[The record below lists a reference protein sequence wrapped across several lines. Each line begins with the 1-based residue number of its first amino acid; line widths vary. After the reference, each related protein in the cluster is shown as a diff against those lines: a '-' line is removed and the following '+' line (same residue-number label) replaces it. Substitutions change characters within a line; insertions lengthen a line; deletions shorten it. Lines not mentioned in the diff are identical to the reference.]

1 MSSCSSGKS
10 LVAEYE
16 IIPLPEI
23 IGLTHEEPFL
33 LSKKSV
39 IVAPEE
45 LKREAEFL
53 KEYVALQNE
62 IDLKIGSS
70 EDGRIELSINDKI
83 ALEGWKM
90 EVTAESLKIEGG
102 SAAGVFYGIQALRKM
117 LPAEPCSEVTMQSGV
132 ISDTPRFGYRG
143 MHFDVARHYF
153 DKEFVK
159 RYIDNLA
166 LHGIN
171 NFHWHLSDD
180 QGWRIEIKRYPLLT
194 ELSAERKRTT
204 IGRNSGEFDETP
216 YGKGCFFTQDDA
228 REIVAYAAERHI
240 NIIPEIDMPGHMVAA
255 LHAYPELGCSGGPYE
270 VWPLWGVSEEVLCA
284 GNDLTVQF
292 AKDVLAEIVDIFPSK
307 YIHIGGDECPK
318 VEWEKCPKCQARI
331 KALGLD
337 RNSKFKPE
345 EVLQGWF
352 MHEMSDF
359 LKSRGRTA
367 IGWDELLLSDFTGD
381 EIVVM
386 SWQGEAGGIEAA
398 KRGVR
403 SIMVPQTYLYL
414 DHYQTES
421 REGEPLALGGCN
433 TLTKVYHYD
442 PTGKIPE
449 EQREY
454 ILGVQANL
462 WTEYII
468 EEDHVFHMLFPRMAA
483 LNEIQWCSPENKD
496 YDYFKQR
503 LMRTLKLYER
513 LGYNYSTYFM
523 NE

>member
-1 MSSCSSGKS
+1 
-10 LVAEYE
+10 
-16 IIPLPEI
+16 
-23 IGLTHEEPFL
+23 
-33 LSKKSV
+33 
-39 IVAPEE
+39 
-45 LKREAEFL
+45 
-53 KEYVALQNE
+53 
-62 IDLKIGSS
+62 
-70 EDGRIELSINDKI
+70 
-83 ALEGWKM
+83 
-90 EVTAESLKIEGG
+90 
-102 SAAGVFYGIQALRKM
+102 
-117 LPAEPCSEVTMQSGV
+117 
-132 ISDTPRFGYRG
+132 
-143 MHFDVARHYF
+143 
-153 DKEFVK
+153 
-159 RYIDNLA
+159 
-166 LHGIN
+166 
-171 NFHWHLSDD
+171 
-180 QGWRIEIKRYPLLT
+180 
-194 ELSAERKRTT
+194 
-204 IGRNSGEFDETP
+204 
-216 YGKGCFFTQDDA
+216 
-228 REIVAYAAERHI
+228 
-240 NIIPEIDMPGHMVAA
+240 MVAA

-292 AKDVLAEIVDIFPSK
+292 AKDVLAEIVDIFPSR